1 MELPQKNFI
10 IYDADCGFCQNSI
23 NRLKKILGDKIAYM
37 PRQNLPDEFYNIG
50 PRNQN
55 GAIRFFEHNN
65 SKQNQPGE
73 AIIHENYL
81 SIYPNAQ
88 IYSSAH
94 AVFKALSYSG
104 WLKIL
109 LALYY
114 YLPLFGV
121 ICEAFYSVVARYR
134 SELSGV
140 GTCKI

>member
-1 MELPQKNFI
+1 MELPKKNFI

-23 NRLKKILGDKIAYM
+23 NRLKKILGDKIAYV
-37 PRQNLPDEFYNIG
+37 PRQDLPDEFYNIG
-50 PRNQN
+50 PKNQN
-55 GAIRFFEHNN
+55 GAIRFFEHDN
-65 SKQNQPGE
+65 SMLNRSVDD
-73 AIIHENYL
+73 IIHENYL
-81 SIYPNAQ
+81 SIYPNAK

-104 WLKIL
+104 WLKIF

-134 SELSGV
+134 QELSGV